1 MSDLTCSYPGCE
13 RHPSK
18 GDTILR
24 ISATGPGRKFVGRC
38 AEHYGPG
45 GREQAASDE
54 MAAAE
59 AMSRGTVI
67 GHNKE
72 TA

>member
-1 MSDLTCSYPGCE
+1 MANLTCSYPGCD

-24 ISATGPGRKFVGRC
+24 ISVKGPGQPFIGRC

-45 GREQAASDE
+45 GHEQAEKDE
-54 MAAAE
+54 RAAA
-59 AMSRGTVI
+59 AAIADHRVI
-67 GHNKE
+67 GGS
-72 TA
+72 